1 MFRCHVCGA
10 RKFLDIK
17 FGILTYLYNVAP
29 GVALR
34 YLCLQGM
41 SSDQEKIL
49 LLQKEFHLSQL
60 RLKECGVELQ
70 KIRARVL
77 QDLLDL
83 EIYQHASER
92 KDYDL
97 KMAQL
102 KVGRNYRLVYIISSR
117 FKESIRNIFEI

>member
-1 MFRCHVCGA
+1 
-10 RKFLDIK
+10 
-17 FGILTYLYNVAP
+17 
-29 GVALR
+29 
-34 YLCLQGM
+34 M

-83 EIYQHASER
+83 EIYHHASER

-102 KVGRNYRLVYIISSR
+102 KVGINHRLRID
-117 FKESIRNIFEI
+117 